1 MGPKWVK
8 IGRFR
13 GPKSWIWGDESMTN
27 MTFGGPDPQIDGF
40 GPLLGS
46 KSGGPRLTGM
56 PKSLCTAVQ
65 PVRWDPRRGQNPSQ
79 NMTQNGSFWRSRDPI
94 SGSRPPDSRCRI
106 PDLGVRTPKL
116 TVLDHFWGPNPVGPS
131 WLGHRNPFVRSS
143 DPPDGPFGGVKT
155 PPK

>member
-46 KSGGPRLTGM
+46 KSGGSELAGM
-56 PKSLCTAVQ
+56 PKSLCTVVQ
-65 PVRWDPRRGQNPSQ
+65 PARWDLRRGQNPSQ
-79 NMTQNGSFWRSRDPI
+79 IVTKMGYFGGPDPQIRSWSRFGHMDLTK
-94 SGSRPPDSRCRI
+94 SG
-106 PDLGVRTPKL
+106 G
-116 TVLDHFWGPNPVGPS
+116 
-131 WLGHRNPFVRSS
+131 S
-143 DPPDGPFGGVKT
+143 DPQK
-155 PPK
+155 